1 MKLEE
6 VARLTGLVSRSSEPE
21 SQLAVQEALEKLGY
35 EPGSFYQ
42 ELEMSHRFVDTH
54 QDVSYTNTAVQL
66 HSHTFYEVLC
76 CRNTCGVE
84 YLVGADRYRLQRGDI
99 ILVPPG
105 ISHRPL
111 LPEVMT
117 EPYRRDVLWVSQEFM
132 STIFRVF
139 PQGLEGSMSTRL
151 IRTAGTRWEYLMQ
164 KFRQGVKEAERRDVG
179 WEAALTANTLQIL
192 VQLSRAALEQTMPL
206 RAEKPELLDLAL
218 AYVEENLG
226 EKITLAE
233 VAKHFYVSESTVSQ
247 TFRKKMGVSFYR
259 CVSQR
264 RLIAAK
270 TFIEEG
276 VLLEEVS
283 RRVGFAD
290 YSAFYRAFRQ
300 EFGISPRQ
308 YRNKYQ
314 GNG

>member
-6 VARLTGLVSRSSEPE
+6 VARLAGMVSRSSEPE
-21 SQLAVQEALEKLGY
+21 SQLAVQQALEKLGY

-132 STIFRVF
+132 STISRVF
-139 PQGLEGSMSTRL
+139 PQELEGSMSTRL
-151 IRTAGTRWEYLMQ
+151 IRTAGTRWEYLIQ

-270 TFIEEG
+270 TLIEEG

-308 YRNKYQ
+308 YRSKYQ
-314 GNG
+314 GTN